1 MTMTTP
7 LDSLLG
13 DLAAYLG
20 TPDTACIGLPPAAYT
35 STELHALERERIFG
49 HSWLCVGRD
58 EYVAN
63 PGDYYRIDV
72 LDEPMI
78 IVRGADGVV
87 RALNAACRHR
97 NMLVV
102 QGRGNARSFTCPYHS
117 WSYATDG
124 RLLAAPHMEQ
134 SRAFDKASC
143 RLPEYRLERWM
154 GFLFVN
160 LDDAAAP
167 LQPVMASMERAV
179 ANYRIAEQTEVFH
192 YEAEWAGNWKL
203 AAENSMEY
211 YHHIGLHAGTVG
223 VQMPA
228 KGTYIPAVPAT
239 DDTFTHERCRMG
251 ERFLAGQD
259 HPMNPRGDL
268 RGLTE
273 EELTTGYLVYVF
285 PAFTMA
291 MRPGTNNWLSFR
303 PAGPERTTVLGG
315 YLLWKDI
322 AREDPEVARARAEM
336 IEKVNAEDSLATI
349 ELAKAMRSTKAARGP
364 LSHMEGTIAQF
375 YKYLARTLAADRAQ
389 AAKPAEEIERRSVG
403 ETGRSPASR
412 PTYSQ

>member
-1 MTMTTP
+1 MTDMLEVL
-7 LDSLLG
+7 LD

-20 TPDTACIGLPPAAYT
+20 TPDEACVSLTPAAYT
-35 STELHALERERIFG
+35 SPSLYALEVERIFR

-72 LDEPMI
+72 MDEPMI
-78 IVRGADGVV
+78 IVRGADGIV

-102 QGRGNARSFTCPYHS
+102 QGRGNARGFTCPYHS

-124 RLLAAPHMEQ
+124 RLLSAPHMER
-134 SRAFDKASC
+134 SRVYDKAAC
-143 RLPEYRLERWM
+143 RLPEYRLDRWM

-160 LDDAAAP
+160 LDDDAAP
-167 LQPVMASMERAV
+167 LQPVMASMDRAV
-179 ANYRIAEQTEVFH
+179 ANYRVAEQTEVFH

-228 KGTYIPAVPAT
+228 KGTYIPNAPAT
-239 DDTFTHERCRMG
+239 DETFTHERCRMG

-273 EELTTGYLVYVF
+273 EELTTGYMVYVF

-315 YLLWKDI
+315 YLLWNDI
-322 AREDPEVARARAEM
+322 AREDPAVARARAEM
-336 IEKVNAEDSLATI
+336 IAKVNEEDSRATI
-349 ELAKAMRSTKAARGP
+349 ELAKAMRSAKAARGP
-364 LSHMEGTIAQF
+364 LSHFEGTIAQF
-375 YKYLARTLAADRAQ
+375 YKYLARTLAADRATAT
-389 AAKPAEEIERRSVG
+389 AAERR
-403 ETGRSPASR
+403 ERRAS
-412 PTYSQ
+412 

>member
-1 MTMTTP
+1 MTDMLEVL
-7 LDSLLG
+7 LD

-20 TPDTACIGLPPAAYT
+20 TPDEACVSLTPAAYT
-35 STELHALERERIFG
+35 SPSLYALEVERIFR

-72 LDEPMI
+72 MDEPMI
-78 IVRGADGVV
+78 IVRGADGIV

-102 QGRGNARSFTCPYHS
+102 QGRGNARGFTCPYHS

-124 RLLAAPHMEQ
+124 RLLSAPHMER
-134 SRAFDKASC
+134 SRVYDKAAC
-143 RLPEYRLERWM
+143 RLPEYRLDRWM

-160 LDDAAAP
+160 LDDDAAP
-167 LQPVMASMERAV
+167 LRPVMASMDRAV
-179 ANYRIAEQTEVFH
+179 ANYRVAEQTEVFH

-228 KGTYIPAVPAT
+228 KGTYIPNAPAT
-239 DDTFTHERCRMG
+239 DETFTHERCRMG

-273 EELTTGYLVYVF
+273 EELTTGYMVYVF

-315 YLLWKDI
+315 YLLWNDI
-322 AREDPEVARARAEM
+322 AREDPAVARARAEM
-336 IEKVNAEDSLATI
+336 IAKVNEEDSRATI
-349 ELAKAMRSTKAARGP
+349 ELAKAMRSAKAARGP
-364 LSHMEGTIAQF
+364 LSHFEGTIAQF
-375 YKYLARTLAADRAQ
+375 YKYLARTLAADRATAT
-389 AAKPAEEIERRSVG
+389 AAERR
-403 ETGRSPASR
+403 ERRAS
-412 PTYSQ
+412 

>member
-1 MTMTTP
+1 MTTP
-7 LDSLLG
+7 LDSLLA

-20 TPDTACIGLPPAAYT
+20 TPDNACVGLPPAAYT
-35 STELHALERERIFG
+35 SPALHALERARIFQR
-49 HSWLCVGRD
+49 SWLCVGRD
-58 EYVAN
+58 EYVPN

-78 IVRGADGVV
+78 IVRGADGVA

-102 QGRGNARSFTCPYHS
+102 QGRGNARGFTCPYHS

-124 RLLAAPHMEQ
+124 RLLGAPHMEQ

-143 RLPEYRLERWM
+143 RLPEYRLDRWL

-160 LDDAAAP
+160 LDDNAAP

-179 ANYRIAEQTEVFH
+179 ADYRIDEQTEVFH

-228 KGTYIPAVPAT
+228 KGAYIPRTPAT

-273 EELTTGYLVYVF
+273 EELTTGYMVYVF

-315 YLLWKDI
+315 YLLWTDI
-322 AREDPEVARARAEM
+322 AHEDPAVARARAEM

-349 ELAKAMRSTKAARGP
+349 ELAKAMRSAKAARGP

-375 YKYLARTLAADRAQ
+375 YKYLARALAADCARSAK
-389 AAKPAEEIERRSVG
+389 AAREGERH
-403 ETGRSPASR
+403 AS
-412 PTYSQ
+412 

>member
-1 MTMTTP
+1 MTTT
-7 LDSLLG
+7 LDSLLA
-13 DLAAYLG
+13 DLAAYPG
-20 TPDTACIGLPPAAYT
+20 TPDDACLSLPPAAYT
-35 STELHALERERIFG
+35 SPELYAFERERIFR

-58 EYVAN
+58 EYVPS

-78 IVRGADGVV
+78 IVRGADGAV

-102 QGRGNARSFTCPYHS
+102 QGRGNARGFTCSYHS
-117 WSYATDG
+117 WSYATNG

-143 RLPEYRLERWM
+143 RLPEYRLDHWM

-160 LDDAAAP
+160 VDDEAAP
-167 LQPVMASMERAV
+167 LRPVMASMERAV

-223 VQMPA
+223 VQLPA
-228 KGTYIPAVPAT
+228 KNTYIPAMPAA

-259 HPMNPRGDL
+259 HPMNPRCDL
-268 RGLTE
+268 RELTE
-273 EELTTGYLVYVF
+273 EERTTGYLVYVF

-291 MRPGTNNWLSFR
+291 MRPRHQQLALLPSRRPGAHDRARRLSPVEGPGTGGPGGRPRPRRDDRKGQRRGFARHDRARQSHALRQGRPR
-303 PAGPERTTVLGG
+303 PALPHGRHDRPVPQIPGADAGGRPAFVGAANGGLRTT
-315 YLLWKDI
+315 
-322 AREDPEVARARAEM
+322 A
-336 IEKVNAEDSLATI
+336 
-349 ELAKAMRSTKAARGP
+349 
-364 LSHMEGTIAQF
+364 H
-375 YKYLARTLAADRAQ
+375 
-389 AAKPAEEIERRSVG
+389 EIV
-403 ETGRSPASR
+403 TA
-412 PTYSQ
+412 

>member
-1 MTMTTP
+1 MTTT
-7 LDSLLG
+7 LDSLLE
-13 DLAAYLG
+13 DLAAYPAM
-20 TPDTACIGLPPAAYT
+20 PDAACIGLPPAAYT
-35 STELHALERERIFG
+35 SPELHALERERIFQR
-49 HSWLCVGRD
+49 SWLCVGRD
-58 EYVAN
+58 EYVPD

-78 IVRGADGVV
+78 VVRGADGVV

-97 NMLVV
+97 NMPVV
-102 QGRGNARSFTCPYHS
+102 QGRGNARGFTCPYHS

-124 RLLAAPHMEQ
+124 RLLRAPHMER
-134 SRAFDKASC
+134 SSAFDKAAC
-143 RLPEYRLERWM
+143 RLPEYRLESWL

-160 LDDAAAP
+160 LDDDAAP
-167 LQPVMASMERAV
+167 LQPVMAAIDRAV

-223 VQMPA
+223 VQLPA
-228 KGTYIPAVPAT
+228 KGAYIPDAPA
-239 DDTFTHERCRMG
+239 DDSFAHARCRMG
-251 ERFLAGQD
+251 ERFLAGRD

-291 MRPGTNNWLSFR
+291 MRPGANNWLSFR
-303 PAGPERTTVLGG
+303 PDGPERTQVLGG
-315 YLLWKDI
+315 YLLWKDL
-322 AREDPEVARARAEM
+322 AREDPEVAAARRAM

-349 ELAKAMRSTKAARGP
+349 ELAKAMRSAKAARGP
-364 LSHMEGTIAQF
+364 LSHMEGTIARF
-375 YKYLARTLAADRAQ
+375 YKYLARTLAAGPD
-389 AAKPAEEIERRSVG
+389 
-403 ETGRSPASR
+403 
-412 PTYSQ
+412 

>member
-1 MTMTTP
+1 M
-7 LDSLLG
+7 
-13 DLAAYLG
+13 
-20 TPDTACIGLPPAAYT
+20 
-35 STELHALERERIFG
+35 
-49 HSWLCVGRD
+49 
-58 EYVAN
+58 N

-134 SRAFDKASC
+134 SRAFDKSC

-160 LDDAAAP
+160 LDDDAAP

-179 ANYRIAEQTEVFH
+179 ANYRIAEQTEIFH

-239 DDTFTHERCRMG
+239 DDTFTHERCRIG
-251 ERFLAGQD
+251 ERFLAGHD

-291 MRPGTNNWLSFR
+291 MRPGTNNWLFPPRRPRAHHRAGRLPPVEGHRARGARGRPRPRRDDREGQRGGFARHHRTRQGHALDQGRPR
-303 PAGPERTTVLGG
+303 PALPHGRHDRPVLQ
-315 YLLWKDI
+315 I
-322 AREDPEVARARAEM
+322 SRAHAGCRPRA
-336 IEKVNAEDSLATI
+336 
-349 ELAKAMRSTKAARGP
+349 G
-364 LSHMEGTIAQF
+364 
-375 YKYLARTLAADRAQ
+375 
-389 AAKPAEEIERRSVG
+389 G
-403 ETGRSPASR
+403 ETGRGNRTTLRRGDRQVARLSPHIQPIGR
-412 PTYSQ
+412 V